1 MVKLKYS
8 LEQSLQELSARSRRL
23 RRKRKRQSLGALSA
37 ASLVLFAALIVSV
50 RTVAGRL
57 SPEAESSVLGAFVLP
72 NAAGGYILAG
82 VIAFVLGV
90 IITLLCIRYKRKND
104 EITETDNPE
113 VIKEESDETKE

>member
-23 RRKRKRQSLGALSA
+23 RRKRKRESLGTLSA
-37 ASLVLFAALIVSV
+37 ASLVLFAALVVSV

-57 SPEAESSVLGAFVLP
+57 GPGAESSVLGAFVLP

-90 IITLLCIRYKRKND
+90 IITLLCIRYRRRND
-104 EITETDNPE
+104 DTPETDNPE
-113 VIKEESDETKE
+113 IIKEESDETTE